1 MLMFGARRA
10 LRVGLLCLLG
20 LLHVL
25 LILFIYWISLRPAP
39 TPTPHE
45 EVATLLLSQDEV
57 RLRCNF
63 QCHFGRCCLPSTS
76 GHLRPSRREKS
87 AVSLWFP
94 LTPGFTGFVVRVIK
108 KTIVPNHCIELL
120 ACASLACYE
129 ALFGWV
135 HLPGNPHAY
144 IYNFF
149 NDGRYLWMRRISR
162 CDQKE
167 NHSVSRH
174 VPNPSTLHWCTDAID
189 LHQMQ
194 TYLLDEFLAG

>member
-1 MLMFGARRA
+1 MMFCARRA
-10 LRVGLLCLLG
+10 LARWFVCSRVVACAPR
-20 LLHVL
+20 

-87 AVSLWFP
+87 AVSSWFP

-108 KTIVPNHCIELL
+108 ISIVPNHCIELL

-135 HLPGNPHAY
+135 HLPGNPHIH
-144 IYNFF
+144 IYFY
-149 NDGRYLWMRRISR
+149 DGRYLWMRRISR

-174 VPNPSTLHWCTDAID
+174 VPNPPTLH
-189 LHQMQ
+189 
-194 TYLLDEFLAG
+194 